1 MSILNQKVQM
11 AFIEMEILLL
21 QLTRTLLKDAHWEV
35 NVFNRSSDP
44 SSPAG
49 SLMQPNLQGFA
60 ISPNMWSD
68 RIKLVD

>member
-35 NVFNRSSDP
+35 NVFDRFSDP

-60 ISPNMWSD
+60 ISPNMWPD